1 MRFPLRIS
9 DQSEDKQA
17 TSVVSHHHPNIQFLR
32 CHGVFFPEKKNTKSL
47 AFVATTPQPELRPR
61 NDDLTL
67 LHAPPKGAK
76 KFKGFEASVG
86 SAPKKK
92 PNKNALGFGAEP

>member
-32 CHGVFFPEKKNTKSL
+32 CHGVFFPEKKTQNPWHL
-47 AFVATTPQPELRPR
+47 LQRP
-61 NDDLTL
+61 
-67 LHAPPKGAK
+67 
-76 KFKGFEASVG
+76 
-86 SAPKKK
+86 
-92 PNKNALGFGAEP
+92 PNLSFGQETMI